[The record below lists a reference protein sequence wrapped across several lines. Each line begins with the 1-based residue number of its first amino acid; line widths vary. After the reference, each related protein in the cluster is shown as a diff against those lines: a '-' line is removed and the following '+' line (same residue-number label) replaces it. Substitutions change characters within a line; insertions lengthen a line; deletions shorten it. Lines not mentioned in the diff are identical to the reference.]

1 MTSSTVNGTTSAHVY
16 AGTGQRELTSAG
28 SNQFVWGRTD
38 QYGQPL
44 LQSFN
49 TGGASQVYVERDG
62 FGTPLGL
69 HNAGN
74 DFHVVLDNLGSVVA
88 VVNTAGTV
96 VARYS
101 YDPYGNAVS
110 VDESGLSNPNI
121 VRYAGGALDQ
131 TTGLTKLGQRYYDP
145 AVGGFTQQDADQ
157 ILANPS
163 NGNLYAYA
171 GDNPINYIDPTGQSI
186 WGDVLAGVA
195 TIGGA
200 ALAVTGLFVASP
212 VIVVVGAITAIAGVG
227 IYVYQTEC
235 KYGGAGS
242 IWDWGQCGVFG

>member
-1 MTSSTVNGTTSAHVY
+1 MHNG
-16 AGTGQRELTSAG
+16 GK
-28 SNQFVWGRTD
+28 
-38 QYGQPL
+38 
-44 LQSFN
+44 
-49 TGGASQVYVERDG
+49 
-62 FGTPLGL
+62 
-69 HNAGN
+69 
-74 DFHVVLDNLGSVVA
+74 DFRRVLDNRGRVVA
-88 VVNTAGTV
+88 GATPAGTV

-171 GDNPINYIDPTGQSI
+171 GDNPINYIDLICPELSGQRI
-186 WGDVLAGVA
+186 RGQFTLR
-195 TIGGA
+195 T
-200 ALAVTGLFVASP
+200 AVPGIPRGPA
-212 VIVVVGAITAIAGVG
+212 VG
-227 IYVYQTEC
+227 
-235 KYGGAGS
+235 S
-242 IWDWGQCGVFG
+242 